1 MANLFTFSA
10 EFTSEEACRLHFKEQ
25 RDKLGVTCQRCGH
38 DAHYWI
44 QSRWSYKCKKC
55 RSRMTLKSGTIM
67 EYSKLSFL
75 IWYKTMFLMTATKK
89 GFSTLEIQKQ
99 LGLKRYEPVWAM
111 VHKLR
116 KAMGNRDS
124 KYTLEG
130 MLEMDQGYFKVETS
144 EIEKSKT
151 KSGRGST
158 GVQNVAIMAES
169 TVFKGHKNR

>member
-1 MANLFTFSA
+1 
-10 EFTSEEACRLHFKEQ
+10 
-25 RDKLGVTCQRCGH
+25 
-38 DAHYWI
+38 
-44 QSRWSYKCKKC
+44 
-55 RSRMTLKSGTIM
+55 
-67 EYSKLSFL
+67 
-75 IWYKTMFLMTATKK
+75 
-89 GFSTLEIQKQ
+89 
-99 LGLKRYEPVWAM
+99 M

-169 TVFKGHKNR
+169 TVFRGHKNW